1 MGLTGEMM
9 FPATGTKK
17 GLLRWVPLLALFT
30 VVSCLQGQEFPT
42 VLREVPMAGNPLVPA
57 AGPGL
62 LPEFDGGLLQVGSC
76 ASCGSS
82 PLGSGLGRS
91 TGGGMAAASMYDPVA
106 CGGSGCVPGSRNSYC
121 SEHNS
126 FASRMLTGIYE
137 CLAVP
142 DPCYEPG
149 WRPIM
154 DVGMFTECARPV
166 SQQRIRLGTQQH
178 MTNITRNSYRIA
190 PPPIGPTPI
199 PTSTPAYFTF
209 PSMNIYEASI
219 YTEIAAGNV
228 AVTFDMPFCLTAIDQ
243 GGGGSGFG
251 NMVVGTKSTVFDCE
265 LLQIGM
271 SFKSSLP
278 VGVTISGLGN
288 GLTSIEPGVLVGLK
302 INEDTFLQMNF
313 SEWVPFGGVPPY
325 PGAMLIVAASLNR
338 KIWQANP
345 AVPLFAALEYSGYF
359 FQSGGYIPYQTV
371 ESIPFATSSGS
382 SYQQLGPS
390 LRLFMT
396 EKLDVGCGAQF
407 ALNPDQGSWGDQQY
421 RFEFRYRY

>member
-1 MGLTGEMM
+1 
-9 FPATGTKK
+9 
-17 GLLRWVPLLALFT
+17 
-30 VVSCLQGQEFPT
+30 
-42 VLREVPMAGNPLVPA
+42 
-57 AGPGL
+57 
-62 LPEFDGGLLQVGSC
+62 
-76 ASCGSS
+76 
-82 PLGSGLGRS
+82 
-91 TGGGMAAASMYDPVA
+91 MAAASMYDPVA

-228 AVTFDMPFCLTAIDQ
+228 AVTFDVPFCL
-243 GGGGSGFG
+243 
-251 NMVVGTKSTVFDCE
+251 
-265 LLQIGM
+265 LL
-271 SFKSSLP
+271 
-278 VGVTISGLGN
+278 
-288 GLTSIEPGVLVGLK
+288 SIRV
-302 INEDTFLQMNF
+302 Q
-313 SEWVPFGGVPPY
+313 
-325 PGAMLIVAASLNR
+325 AVAALVIWWLEPSPPCSIASYCRSVCRSNR
-338 KIWQANP
+338 ACRWA
-345 AVPLFAALEYSGYF
+345 
-359 FQSGGYIPYQTV
+359 
-371 ESIPFATSSGS
+371 
-382 SYQQLGPS
+382 
-390 LRLFMT
+390 
-396 EKLDVGCGAQF
+396 
-407 ALNPDQGSWGDQQY
+407 
-421 RFEFRYRY
+421 